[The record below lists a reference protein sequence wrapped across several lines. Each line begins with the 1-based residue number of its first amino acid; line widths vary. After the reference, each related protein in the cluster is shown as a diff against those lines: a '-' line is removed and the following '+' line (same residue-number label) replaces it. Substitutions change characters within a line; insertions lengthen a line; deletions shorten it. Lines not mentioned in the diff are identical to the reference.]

1 MSKIYRVFFCFL
13 LFSFTAV
20 SADEDH
26 LESVDEELIVISSR
40 IPTVASEVIGSVDSI
55 SSQDLDLKMI
65 DGLAELVRFIPGVSA
80 HKENQYGRSF
90 TEDLHIRGIHGG
102 AIYLIDGQRIS
113 DSYTGYGR
121 DIVDTDL
128 LKKVEIMKGP
138 SSVEYGSDGLAGAI
152 SYVTKDPSDLV
163 EGGDRYLSINA
174 STQQSNK
181 QEKLN
186 FLTAAAGEN
195 IEGLLQL
202 VHRGLNET
210 KIHDGFSLDANPFE
224 GNQKSL
230 LAKTIIHSSE
240 TTIFSLVADMQEW
253 DGDWIVNTEKGFVY
267 FPAPRAVSS
276 SIGEDEGSRERIN
289 FKIDLSPKNSSLLDT
304 GSFTVFT
311 QDTEQRQLTVQ
322 QQVSFLNGMQAAPT
336 PTMRMSDFEFNQSL
350 KGMTLQAYKTLTKH
364 QMVYGLD
371 YERTETTRPR
381 MRAETN
387 LITGTVSFSVDG
399 ENYPNKTFPDSK
411 SVRKALFFND
421 RINLSDNQILSLGV
435 RYDNYELNTSIDSY
449 FLNGNSLGYQIKDVG
464 DSETSIK
471 VGYLYDIS
479 PDLTFY
485 SQYSEGFRAP
495 DYESANTVFTNFA
508 YRYTVRPN
516 PNLQSETSKSY
527 EIGFRGQQ
535 DLGEWKLT
543 LFKNRV
549 KDFINAEAIGFS
561 PLGLVIY
568 QYDNHEGVEIE
579 GIEFEYNREI
589 SQSLYAKFAVA
600 ISSGEDDAGESLA
613 EVDPKEVIIGLDWI
627 SSNEKWGMQGLV
639 NLVDSSKDDLKGV
652 PTVGIGH
659 ECGTPGNECTPRATT
674 SGYGLI
680 DIFGFYNHNDNFQLR
695 LSVENLTDKKYIRW
709 ASVAELPEN
718 DEELALFGEPGR
730 SINASFRYRF

>member
-1 MSKIYRVFFCFL
+1 
-13 LFSFTAV
+13 
-20 SADEDH
+20 
-26 LESVDEELIVISSR
+26 
-40 IPTVASEVIGSVDSI
+40 
-55 SSQDLDLKMI
+55 
-65 DGLAELVRFIPGVSA
+65 
-80 HKENQYGRSF
+80 
-90 TEDLHIRGIHGG
+90 
-102 AIYLIDGQRIS
+102 
-113 DSYTGYGR
+113 
-121 DIVDTDL
+121 
-128 LKKVEIMKGP
+128 MKGP

-253 DGDWIVNTEKGFVY
+253 DGDWMVNTEKGFVY

-399 ENYPNKTFPDSK
+399 ENYPNKTFPDSE

-421 RINLSDNQILSLGV
+421 RINLSDKQILSLGV
-435 RYDNYELNTSIDSY
+435 RYDHYELNTSIDSY

-535 DLGEWKLT
+535 DLGEWELT

-579 GIEFEYNREI
+579 GLEFEYNREI

-639 NLVDSSKDDLKGV
+639 KLVDSSKDDLKGV

>member
-1 MSKIYRVFFCFL
+1 MSKMYRVFSCFL
-13 LFSFTAV
+13 LFAFTV
-20 SADEDH
+20 ISADEVH

-289 FKIDLSPKNSSLLDT
+289 FKIDLSPKNSGLLDT

-535 DLGEWKLT
+535 DLGEWELT

-627 SSNEKWGMQGLV
+627 SSNKKWGMQGLV

-718 DEELALFGEPGR
+718 DEELDLFGESGR

>member
-1 MSKIYRVFFCFL
+1 MTNMQRVFSCFL
-13 LFSFTAV
+13 LLFFTIV
-20 SADEDH
+20 SADEEH
-26 LESVDEELIVISSR
+26 LETVDEELIVISSR

-90 TEDLHIRGIHGG
+90 TQDLHIRGIHGG

-163 EGGDRYLSINA
+163 GEGGRYFSINA

-181 QEKLN
+181 QEKIN
-186 FLTAAAGEN
+186 FLTAAAGKN

-202 VHRGLNET
+202 VRRGLNET
-210 KIHDGFSLDANPFE
+210 EIHDDFSLEANPFE

-230 LAKTIIHSSE
+230 LAKTIFHSSE
-240 TTIFSLVADMQEW
+240 TTILSLVADMQEW
-253 DGDWIVNTEKGFVY
+253 DGDWMVNTEKGFVY

-276 SIGEDEGSRERIN
+276 SLGEDEGSRDRVS
-289 FKIDLSPKNSSLLDT
+289 FKIDLSPKNSNLLDT
-304 GSFTVFT
+304 GSFTVYK

-336 PTMRMSDFEFNQSL
+336 PTMRTSDFEFNQSL

-371 YERTETTRPR
+371 YERTDTTRPR
-381 MRAETN
+381 MRSETN
-387 LITGTVSFSVDG
+387 LITGTVSFAVDG
-399 ENYPNKTFPDSK
+399 ENYPNKTFPDSE
-411 SVRKALFFND
+411 SVRKAFFFND
-421 RINLSDNQILSLGV
+421 RINLSDSQILSLGF
-435 RYDNYELNTSIDSY
+435 RYDDYELNTSIDSY

-464 DSETSIK
+464 DSETSLK
-471 VGYLYDIS
+471 VGYLSDIS

-516 PNLQSETSKSY
+516 PNLKSETSKSY
-527 EIGFRGQQ
+527 EIGLRGQQ
-535 DLGEWKLT
+535 DQGEWELAVYRNK
-543 LFKNRV
+543 V

-579 GIEFEYNREI
+579 GIEFEYDRNI
-589 SQSLYAKFAVA
+589 SENLNAKFAGS
-600 ISSGEDDAGESLA
+600 IGSGKNDEGEDIA
-613 EVDPKEVIIGLDWI
+613 EVDPKELIVGLDWI
-627 SSNEKWGMQGLV
+627 SSNEKWGLQGLV
-639 NLVDSSKDDLKGV
+639 NLVDSSKNGLSGV

-680 DIFGFYNHNDNFQLR
+680 DVFGFYNHNDNFQLR
-695 LSVENLTDKKYIRW
+695 VSVENLTDKKYIRW

-718 DEELALFGEPGR
+718 DEELDLFGEPGR
-730 SINASFRYRF
+730 SINASFRYKF

>member
-1 MSKIYRVFFCFL
+1 MFI
-13 LFSFTAV
+13 FTIV
-20 SADEDH
+20 SADDEH
-26 LESVDEELIVISSR
+26 LESVDEELVVISSR

-55 SSQDLDLKMI
+55 SSRDLDLKMI

>member
-1 MSKIYRVFFCFL
+1 MSKMYRVFSCFL
-13 LFSFTAV
+13 LFAFTV
-20 SADEDH
+20 ISADEAH

-163 EGGDRYLSINA
+163 EGGDRYLSINV

-181 QEKLN
+181 QEKFN

-253 DGDWIVNTEKGFVY
+253 DGDWMVNTEKGFVY

-627 SSNEKWGMQGLV
+627 SSNKKWGMQGLV

>member
-253 DGDWIVNTEKGFVY
+253 DGDWMVNTEKGFVY

-579 GIEFEYNREI
+579 GLEFEYNREI

-718 DEELALFGEPGR
+718 DEELVLFGEPGR

>member
-1 MSKIYRVFFCFL
+1 MSKMYRVFSCFL
-13 LFSFTAV
+13 LFAFTV
-20 SADEDH
+20 ISADEVH

-152 SYVTKDPSDLV
+152 SYVTKDPSDLI

-253 DGDWIVNTEKGFVY
+253 DGDWMVNTEKGFVY

-579 GIEFEYNREI
+579 GIEFEYSREI

-627 SSNEKWGMQGLV
+627 SSNKKWGMQGLV

-718 DEELALFGEPGR
+718 DEELDLFGESGR

>member
-1 MSKIYRVFFCFL
+1 MSKIYRFFSCFL
-13 LFSFTAV
+13 LFIFTII
-20 SADEDH
+20 SADDEH
-26 LESVDEELIVISSR
+26 LESVDEELVVISSR

-55 SSQDLDLKMI
+55 SSRDLDLKMI

-163 EGGDRYLSINA
+163 EGGDRYLSINV

-181 QEKLN
+181 QEKFN

-336 PTMRMSDFEFNQSL
+336 PTMRVSDFEFNQSL

-399 ENYPNKTFPDSK
+399 ENYPNKTFPDSE

-435 RYDNYELNTSIDSY
+435 RYDHYELNTSIDSY
-449 FLNGNSLGYQIKDVG
+449 FLNGNSLGYQIKDVE

-471 VGYLYDIS
+471 AGYLYDIS
-479 PDLTFY
+479 TDLTFY

-535 DLGEWKLT
+535 DLGEWELT

>member
-1 MSKIYRVFFCFL
+1 MSKMYRVFFCFL

-579 GIEFEYNREI
+579 GLEFEYNREI

>member
-1 MSKIYRVFFCFL
+1 MSKIYRFFSCFL
-13 LFSFTAV
+13 LFIFTII
-20 SADEDH
+20 SADDEH
-26 LESVDEELIVISSR
+26 LESVDEELVVISSR

-55 SSQDLDLKMI
+55 SSRDLDLKMI

-579 GIEFEYNREI
+579 GLEFEYNREI

-718 DEELALFGEPGR
+718 DEELDLFGESGR

>member
-1 MSKIYRVFFCFL
+1 MYRVFSCFL
-13 LFSFTAV
+13 LFAFTV
-20 SADEDH
+20 ISADEVH

-163 EGGDRYLSINA
+163 EGGDRYLSINV

-181 QEKLN
+181 QEKFN
-186 FLTAAAGEN
+186 FLTAAAGEK

-253 DGDWIVNTEKGFVY
+253 DGDWMVNTEKGFVY

-399 ENYPNKTFPDSK
+399 ENYPNKTFPDSE

-535 DLGEWKLT
+535 DLGEWELT

-718 DEELALFGEPGR
+718 DEELDLFGEPGR
-730 SINASFRYRF
+730 SINASFRYKF

>member
-1 MSKIYRVFFCFL
+1 MSKIYRFFSCFL
-13 LFSFTAV
+13 LFIFTII
-20 SADEDH
+20 SADDEH
-26 LESVDEELIVISSR
+26 LESVDEELVVISSR

-55 SSQDLDLKMI
+55 SSRDLDLKMI

-163 EGGDRYLSINA
+163 EGGDRYLSINV

-181 QEKLN
+181 QEKFN
-186 FLTAAAGEN
+186 FLTATAGEN

-253 DGDWIVNTEKGFVY
+253 DGDWMVNTEKGFVY

-304 GSFTVFT
+304 GSFNVFT

-336 PTMRMSDFEFNQSL
+336 PTMRVSDFEFNQSL

-399 ENYPNKTFPDSK
+399 ENYPNKTFPDSE

-435 RYDNYELNTSIDSY
+435 RYDHYELNTSIDSY

-535 DLGEWKLT
+535 DLGEWELT

>member
-1 MSKIYRVFFCFL
+1 MSKMYRVFSCFL
-13 LFSFTAV
+13 LFAFTV
-20 SADEDH
+20 ISADEVH

-535 DLGEWKLT
+535 DLGEWKLS

-627 SSNEKWGMQGLV
+627 SSNKKWGMQGLV

-718 DEELALFGEPGR
+718 DEELDLFGESGR

>member
-1 MSKIYRVFFCFL
+1 MYRVFSCFL
-13 LFSFTAV
+13 LFAFTV
-20 SADEDH
+20 ISADEVH

-210 KIHDGFSLDANPFE
+210 KIHDGFSLDTNPFE

-627 SSNEKWGMQGLV
+627 SSNKKWGMQGLV

-718 DEELALFGEPGR
+718 DEELDLFGESGR

>member
-1 MSKIYRVFFCFL
+1 MSKMYRVFSCFL
-13 LFSFTAV
+13 LFAFTV
-20 SADEDH
+20 ISADEDH

-579 GIEFEYNREI
+579 GLEFEYNREI

-718 DEELALFGEPGR
+718 DEELDLFGESGR

>member
-1 MSKIYRVFFCFL
+1 MSKMYRVFSCFL
-13 LFSFTAV
+13 LFAFTV
-20 SADEDH
+20 ISADEAH

-289 FKIDLSPKNSSLLDT
+289 FKIDLSPKNSGLLDT

-627 SSNEKWGMQGLV
+627 SSNKKWGMQGLV

-718 DEELALFGEPGR
+718 DEELDLFGESGR

>member
-163 EGGDRYLSINA
+163 EGGDRYLSINV

-181 QEKLN
+181 QEKFN

-479 PDLTFY
+479 LDLTFY

-579 GIEFEYNREI
+579 GLEFEYNREI

>member
-336 PTMRMSDFEFNQSL
+336 PTMRVSDFEFNQSL

-535 DLGEWKLT
+535 DLGEWELT

>member
-289 FKIDLSPKNSSLLDT
+289 FKIDLSPKNSRLLDT

-579 GIEFEYNREI
+579 GLEFEYNREI

>member
-1 MSKIYRVFFCFL
+1 MSKMYRVFSCFL
-13 LFSFTAV
+13 LFAFTV
-20 SADEDH
+20 ISADEVH

-479 PDLTFY
+479 LDLTFY

-579 GIEFEYNREI
+579 GLEFEYNREI

>member
-1 MSKIYRVFFCFL
+1 MSKMYRVFSCFL
-13 LFSFTAV
+13 LFAFTV
-20 SADEDH
+20 ISADEVH

-289 FKIDLSPKNSSLLDT
+289 FKIDLSPKNSGLLDT

-364 QMVYGLD
+364 QMVYGFD
-371 YERTETTRPR
+371 YEKTETTRPR

-627 SSNEKWGMQGLV
+627 SSNKKWGMQGLV

-718 DEELALFGEPGR
+718 DEELDLFGESGR

>member
-1 MSKIYRVFFCFL
+1 MSKMYRVFSCFL
-13 LFSFTAV
+13 LFAFTV
-20 SADEDH
+20 ISADEVH

-210 KIHDGFSLDANPFE
+210 KIHDGFSLDTNPFE

-289 FKIDLSPKNSSLLDT
+289 FKIDLSPKNSGLLDT

-421 RINLSDNQILSLGV
+421 RINLLDNQILSLGV

-579 GIEFEYNREI
+579 GIEFEYSREI

-627 SSNEKWGMQGLV
+627 SSNKKWGMQGLV

-718 DEELALFGEPGR
+718 DEELDLFGESGR

>member
-289 FKIDLSPKNSSLLDT
+289 FKIDLSPKNSRLLDT

-535 DLGEWKLT
+535 DLGEWELT

>member
-174 STQQSNK
+174 STQQLNK

-435 RYDNYELNTSIDSY
+435 RYDHYELNTSIDSY

-535 DLGEWKLT
+535 DLGEWELT

-579 GIEFEYNREI
+579 GLEFEYNREI

-718 DEELALFGEPGR
+718 DEELDLFGEPGR
-730 SINASFRYRF
+730 SINASFRYKF

>member
-1 MSKIYRVFFCFL
+1 MSKIYRFFSCFL
-13 LFSFTAV
+13 LFIFTII
-20 SADEDH
+20 SADDEH
-26 LESVDEELIVISSR
+26 LESVDEELVVISSR

-55 SSQDLDLKMI
+55 SSRDLDLKMI

-163 EGGDRYLSINA
+163 ERGDRYLSINA
-174 STQQSNK
+174 STQQLNK

-479 PDLTFY
+479 LDLTFY

-535 DLGEWKLT
+535 DLGEWELT

-600 ISSGEDDAGESLA
+600 ISSGEDEAGESLA

>member
-1 MSKIYRVFFCFL
+1 MSKMYRVFFCFL
-13 LFSFTAV
+13 LFSFTAI

-40 IPTVASEVIGSVDSI
+40 IPTVASEVIGSVNSI

-627 SSNEKWGMQGLV
+627 SSNKKWGMQGLV

-718 DEELALFGEPGR
+718 DEELDLFGESGR

>member
-163 EGGDRYLSINA
+163 EGGDRYLSINV

-181 QEKLN
+181 QEKFN

-253 DGDWIVNTEKGFVY
+253 DGDWMVNTEKGFVY

-336 PTMRMSDFEFNQSL
+336 PTMRVSDFEFNQSL

>member
-479 PDLTFY
+479 LDLTFY

-579 GIEFEYNREI
+579 GLEFEYNREI

>member
-1 MSKIYRVFFCFL
+1 MSKMYRVFSCFL
-13 LFSFTAV
+13 LFAFTV
-20 SADEDH
+20 ISADEVH

-210 KIHDGFSLDANPFE
+210 KIHDGFSLDTNPFE

-289 FKIDLSPKNSSLLDT
+289 FKIDLSPKNSGLLDT

-421 RINLSDNQILSLGV
+421 RINLLDNQILSLGV

-600 ISSGEDDAGESLA
+600 ISSGKDDAGESLA

-627 SSNEKWGMQGLV
+627 SSNKKWGMQGLV

-718 DEELALFGEPGR
+718 DEELDLFGESGR

>member
-1 MSKIYRVFFCFL
+1 MYRVFSCFL
-13 LFSFTAV
+13 LFAFTV
-20 SADEDH
+20 ISADEAH

-210 KIHDGFSLDANPFE
+210 KIHDGFSLDTNPFE

-289 FKIDLSPKNSSLLDT
+289 FKIDLSPKNSGLLDT

>member
-1 MSKIYRVFFCFL
+1 MIKISQFFLLLVFF
-13 LFSFTAV
+13 LFTSL

-40 IPTVASEVIGSVDSI
+40 IPTIAREVIGSVDSI

-174 STQQSNK
+174 SMQQSNK
-181 QEKLN
+181 QEKVN
-186 FLTAAAGEN
+186 FLTARAGEN

-202 VHRGLNET
+202 VYRDLNET

-230 LAKTIIHSSE
+230 LAKTIFHSSE

-253 DGDWIVNTEKGFVY
+253 DGDWIINTEKGFVY

-276 SIGEDEGSRERIN
+276 SIGEDEGSRERIS
-289 FKIDLSPKNSSLLDT
+289 FKIDLSPKNSSLIDT
-304 GSFTVFT
+304 GSFTIHT

-322 QQVSFLNGMQAAPT
+322 QQVSFFNGMQVAPT
-336 PTMRMSDFEFNQSL
+336 PTMRTSDFEFNQSL
-350 KGMTLQAYKTLTKH
+350 KGVTLQAYKTLTNH

-387 LITGTVSFSVDG
+387 LISGTVSFAVDG
-399 ENYPNKTFPDSK
+399 ENYPNKTFPDSE
-411 SVRKALFFND
+411 SVRKAFFFNN
-421 RINLSDNQILSLGV
+421 RINLSNSQVLSLGF

-464 DSETSIK
+464 DSETSLK

-516 PNLQSETSKSY
+516 PNLKSETSKSY
-527 EIGFRGQQ
+527 EIGLRGLQ
-535 DLGEWKLT
+535 DQGEWKLAVY
-543 LFKNRV
+543 KNKV

-579 GIEFEYNREI
+579 GIEFEYERNI
-589 SQSLYAKFAVA
+589 SKNFSAKFAGSV
-600 ISSGEDDAGESLA
+600 SSGNNEEGEDIA
-613 EVDPKEVIIGLDWI
+613 EVDPKELIIGLDWI
-627 SSNEKWGMQGLV
+627 SSNEKWGLQGLV
-639 NLVDSSKDDLKGV
+639 NLVDSSKNDLEGV

-659 ECGTPGNECTPRATT
+659 HCESSNQCTPRATT

-680 DIFGFYNHNDNFQLR
+680 DLFGFYNHSENFQLR
-695 LSVENLTDKKYIRW
+695 FSIENLTDKKYIRW

-718 DEELALFGEPGR
+718 DEELDLFGEPGR
-730 SINASFRYRF
+730 AINSSFRYRF

>member
-1 MSKIYRVFFCFL
+1 MSKIYRFFSCFL
-13 LFSFTAV
+13 LFIFTII
-20 SADEDH
+20 SADDEH
-26 LESVDEELIVISSR
+26 LESVDEELVVISSR

-55 SSQDLDLKMI
+55 SSRDLDLKMI

-163 EGGDRYLSINA
+163 EGGDRYLSINV

-181 QEKLN
+181 QEKFN

-253 DGDWIVNTEKGFVY
+253 DGDWMVNTEKGFVY

-336 PTMRMSDFEFNQSL
+336 PTMRVSDFEFNQSL

-399 ENYPNKTFPDSK
+399 ENYPNKTFPDSE

-435 RYDNYELNTSIDSY
+435 RYDHYELNTSIDSY

-535 DLGEWKLT
+535 DLGEWELT

-639 NLVDSSKDDLKGV
+639 NLVDSSKDNLKGV

>member
-1 MSKIYRVFFCFL
+1 MSKIYRFFSCFL
-13 LFSFTAV
+13 LFIFTII
-20 SADEDH
+20 SADDEH
-26 LESVDEELIVISSR
+26 LESVDEELVVISSR

-55 SSQDLDLKMI
+55 SSRDLDLKMI

-163 EGGDRYLSINA
+163 EGGDRYLSINV

-181 QEKLN
+181 QEKFN

-253 DGDWIVNTEKGFVY
+253 DGDWMVNTEKGFVY

-336 PTMRMSDFEFNQSL
+336 PTMRVSDFEFNQSL

-399 ENYPNKTFPDSK
+399 ENYPNKTFPDSE

-435 RYDNYELNTSIDSY
+435 RYDHYELNTSIDSY

-535 DLGEWKLT
+535 DLGEWELT

-718 DEELALFGEPGR
+718 DEELDLFGESGR

>member
-1 MSKIYRVFFCFL
+1 MSKMYRVFSCFL
-13 LFSFTAV
+13 LFAFTV
-20 SADEDH
+20 ISADEVH

-579 GIEFEYNREI
+579 GLEFEYNREI

>member
-163 EGGDRYLSINA
+163 EGGDRYLSINV

-181 QEKLN
+181 QEKFN

-253 DGDWIVNTEKGFVY
+253 DGDWMVNTEKGFVY

-535 DLGEWKLT
+535 DLGEWELT

>member
-1 MSKIYRVFFCFL
+1 MSKMYRVFSCFL
-13 LFSFTAV
+13 LFAFTV
-20 SADEDH
+20 ISADEVH

-289 FKIDLSPKNSSLLDT
+289 FKIDLSPKNSGLLDT

-627 SSNEKWGMQGLV
+627 SSNKKWGMQGLV

-718 DEELALFGEPGR
+718 DEELDLFGESGR

>member
-1 MSKIYRVFFCFL
+1 MSKMYRVFSCFL
-13 LFSFTAV
+13 LFAFTV
-20 SADEDH
+20 ISADEAH

-210 KIHDGFSLDANPFE
+210 KIHDGFSLDTNPFE

-289 FKIDLSPKNSSLLDT
+289 FKIDLSPKNSGLLDT

-364 QMVYGLD
+364 QMVYGFD
-371 YERTETTRPR
+371 YEKTETTRPR

-627 SSNEKWGMQGLV
+627 SSNKKWGMQGLV

-718 DEELALFGEPGR
+718 DEELDLFGESGR